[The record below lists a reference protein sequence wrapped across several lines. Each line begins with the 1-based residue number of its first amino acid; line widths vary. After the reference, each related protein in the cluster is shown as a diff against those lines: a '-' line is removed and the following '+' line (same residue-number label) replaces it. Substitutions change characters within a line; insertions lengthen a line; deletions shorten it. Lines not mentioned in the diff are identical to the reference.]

1 MITSD
6 EDKAAKSESPSPEK
20 ALGGHIQS
28 SVKSRGK
35 AAFEV
40 FFKQGNHM
48 LGSAVFQVSPATE
61 HAFCGLAGSQ
71 SSTSQS
77 KLGSSLGKR

>member
-28 SVKSRGK
+28 SVLRAGGKLPLKSFLSRGITCWDLQCSK
-35 AAFEV
+35 FPQPQSMHSVAW
-40 FFKQGNHM
+40 QGARAPPARA
-48 LGSAVFQVSPATE
+48 SWEAV
-61 HAFCGLAGSQ
+61 
-71 SSTSQS
+71 
-77 KLGSSLGKR
+77 

>member
-1 MITSD
+1 MRD
-6 EDKAAKSESPSPEK
+6 ETVE
-20 ALGGHIQS
+20 LGRARFFINIEE
-28 SVKSRGK
+28 
-35 AAFEV
+35 FEYLIRT
-40 FFKQGNHM
+40 FKQGNHM